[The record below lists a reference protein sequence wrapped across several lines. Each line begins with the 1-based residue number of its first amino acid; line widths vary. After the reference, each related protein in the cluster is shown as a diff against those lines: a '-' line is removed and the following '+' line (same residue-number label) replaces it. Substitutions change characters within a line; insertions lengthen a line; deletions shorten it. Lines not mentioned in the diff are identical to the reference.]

1 MKLTDV
7 DLNELLPIYA
17 QGTPIANAIGE
28 AVASALGGIFGRCES
43 LPCEASQV
51 ACDAMRDD
59 ELDRVAN
66 DLQIVI
72 YDPSASHEEK
82 ARFVYE
88 FAGTR
93 YTAGTYA
100 NLKKGLS
107 IFADIPEGDVRIER
121 ESTWRYYI
129 QLESPPAVSIE
140 RQRMMERLIPK
151 AHRAVLGFNGMDI
164 HYGNEGESRLFTPA
178 GNACAD
184 TLLKGEASVRPMTKI
199 PAKIVVTEF
208 GGVSAPFAVDV
219 LEQGTNRV
227 TSLRRNV
234 NFVVNLYPAYISE
247 SNMSK
252 NIAFKSDAVPSSLM
266 ELIQRDCKGGIV
278 PNTTTSNIGGNGVAC
293 KLPPIE
299 TYNPDGY
306 DYSQSANI
314 DSLEMIL
321 FTAIV
326 PQPAFYFTKKYAN
339 DFLQNATYN
348 LELRS
353 ITKNYTDDKASAI
366 GRYCIALAWEI
377 GKLAAIDEGLDGNLL
392 LQEIA
397 NGDCNELLFN
407 GWLKP
412 TPQLGI
418 GGSEAWKTAYA
429 QNKPRA
435 VIANWADVLDTN
447 IYKASWDGM
456 KEDILL
462 KWQSRSLIEG
472 TVLSQLSLNAWRSM
486 FIPYPREW
494 A

>member
-1 MKLTDV
+1 MKLTNIDI
-7 DLNELLPIYA
+7 NELLPIYA

-28 AVASALGGIFGRCES
+28 TVASALGAIFGRCES
-43 LPCEASQV
+43 LPCEASRV

-59 ELDRVAN
+59 ELDRVAQ

-72 YDPSASHEEK
+72 YDPAATHDEK

-93 YTAGTYA
+93 YTAGSYS

-140 RQRMMERLIPK
+140 RQRIMERLIPK
-151 AHRAVLGFNGMDI
+151 AHRAVLGFDGMDI
-164 HYGNEGESRLFTPA
+164 HYGNDGESRLFTPA

-184 TLLKGEASVRPMTKI
+184 TLLKGDASVRPMTEI

-219 LEQGTNRV
+219 LEQGTSLV
-227 TSLRRNV
+227 TSLNRNV

-252 NIAFKSDAVPSSLM
+252 NIAFKSDSVPSGLM
-266 ELIQRDCKGGIV
+266 ALIQRDCKGGIV
-278 PNTTTSNIGGNGVAC
+278 PNPTKSYIGGNGNAC

-314 DSLEMIL
+314 SALDTIL

-326 PQPAFYFTKKYAN
+326 PQPAFYFTKKYDK
-339 DFLQNATYN
+339 DFLQNATYD

-377 GKLAAIDEGLDGNLL
+377 GKLAAIREGLNGNLL
-392 LQEIA
+392 LEEIA
-397 NGDCNELLFN
+397 KGDCNELLFN

-418 GGSEAWKTAYA
+418 GGSDEWISAYA
-429 QNKPRA
+429 NYNARA

-456 KEDILL
+456 KEDILI